1 MARKL
6 DRSGNRERLLS
17 DNGEPPPERPRTRL
31 TRRSYIGIGATTVAS
46 LSVTAAAN
54 GSIRRHGIEFDR
66 VLDAVDDLGIDPT
79 GGTVADEQ
87 IAQAGDGTLVQ
98 FPDGEYRLDPGALS
112 FDGGTRGFEA
122 VGEQVSFL
130 ASTAGRGFLVDGQ
143 GMDAAYLDGID
154 LDQRKSACA
163 GVRLTGDRVVVQ
175 NVDVRG
181 RPAAGRGL
189 PLVAH
194 ATLAADGRSR
204 IRNLT
209 ATAGGARRPLGRP
222 GIFVTDDHEGTLTV
236 EDCDLRRFP
245 DGAVHAARHSGR
257 VHVHDSYFENNA
269 LSIRL
274 SGSGSSIENC
284 SVVVEEFPPV
294 DAGTGTAPYRFHGV
308 SVATAAEGAVST
320 ADSQPVRISDSRFRI
335 ENLPAAVPAV
345 VVPSAGPALE
355 FAETS
360 IEYNNTG
367 GAVVL
372 GRRPGQSPAGVRPLR
387 MRELSI
393 TGTGSVD
400 SVVELANADGSELE
414 GSRIQLEQGDSDG
427 IRIRNSADCRVE
439 STTVSVPGRA
449 AVFTDAVVESLALS
463 GGPDSEPAA
472 DGGSPGPDTLVIDGA
487 TVETAYEFTVDGR
500 IDSQTDSSGYPSS
513 GANSEAVVG
522 RGTDRYAI
530 DGEITDLRLDGAGTV
545 YLNGRP
551 VDPAAFGSGYPHE
564 LVFDPGASTTSYT
577 FAVTELSPWG
587 RPATGSQVTVSESA
601 AVDSYRFDGTVD
613 SLSVRGTAAVT
624 FGRSDRH

>member
-6 DRSGNRERLLS
+6 DRSGNRERLHS
-17 DNGEPPPERPRTRL
+17 DDGEPPPERPRSGL
-31 TRRSYIGIGATTVAS
+31 TRRSYIGLGATTVAA
-46 LSVTAAAN
+46 LSVTPAAN
-54 GSIRRHGIEFDR
+54 GSIRRDGIEFDR

-87 IAQAGDGTLVQ
+87 ITQTGDGTLVQ
-98 FPDGEYRLDPGALS
+98 FPDGAYRLDPGALA

-130 ASTAGRGFLVDGQ
+130 PSGAVQGFLVDGQ

-154 LDQRKSACA
+154 LDQRQSACA
-163 GVRLTGDRVVVQ
+163 GVRFTGDRVVVQ

-189 PLVAH
+189 PLLAH
-194 ATLAADGRSR
+194 ATLAADGSSR

-209 ATAGGARRPLGRP
+209 ATDGGGRRPLGRP
-222 GIFVTDDHEGTLTV
+222 GIFVTDDHAGTLTV

-245 DGAVHAARHSGR
+245 DGAVHADRQSGR
-257 VHVHDSYFENNA
+257 VHVRDSYFENNA

-284 SVVVEEFPPV
+284 SIVVEEFPPV
-294 DAGTGTAPYRFHGV
+294 DAGTDTAPYRFHGV
-308 SVATAAEGAVST
+308 SVATAAEGTVST
-320 ADSQPVRISDSRFRI
+320 ADSQPVRISDSQFRI
-335 ENLPAAVPAV
+335 EQLPAAVPAV
-345 VVPSAGPALE
+345 VVPSVGPALE
-355 FAETS
+355 LVETS

-372 GRRPGQSPAGVRPLR
+372 GRRPGPSPAGIRPLQ

-400 SVVELANADGSELE
+400 SVVELANADGSALE
-414 GSRIQLEQGDSDG
+414 ASRVLLDQGESDG
-427 IRIRNSADCRVE
+427 IRIRDSEDCRIE
-439 STTVSVPGRA
+439 STAITVPGRA
-449 AVFTDAVVESLALS
+449 AVFTDAAVDCLALS
-463 GGPDSEPAA
+463 GGSGGDQAA
-472 DGGSPGPDTLVIDGA
+472 GDRSPGPDTLVIDGSA
-487 TVETAYEFTVDGR
+487 VETAYEFTVDGR
-500 IDSQTDSSGYPSS
+500 IDPQTEPSGYPPS
-513 GANSEAVVG
+513 GTSSEAVVG
-522 RGTDRYAI
+522 RGTDRYTI
-530 DGEITDLRLDGAGTV
+530 EGEITDLRLDGAGTA

-551 VDPAAFGSGYPHE
+551 VDPAAFDSGYHHE
-564 LVFDPGASTTSYT
+564 LVFDPAGSTTSYT
-577 FAVTELSPWG
+577 FAVSELSPWG
-587 RPATGSQVTVSESA
+587 RPATGSQVTVSESTT
-601 AVDSYRFDGTVD
+601 VDRYRFDGTVD
-613 SLSVRGTAAVT
+613 SLSVRGTATAT